1 MAINPA
7 TRLYIPK
14 FDAPKEAKTQRVES
28 NVSNIVINIL
38 PYKIE
43 VFKTIRV
50 DDFIDILCIK
60 TNLLSLFYKG
70 FILDIFQVRYF
81 SLECCHSEVCERFEG
96 LRSMDLCRI
105 GGKNGG
111 QKKRD
116 IVRKMGSLISTIQDG
131 L

>member
-60 TNLLSLFYKG
+60 TNILFLSYKG
-70 FILDIFQVRYF
+70 FILDNFQVDMTANFITSSPTTLYKSKSSPPNAFNMARLVYNYTT
-81 SLECCHSEVCERFEG
+81 
-96 LRSMDLCRI
+96 I
-105 GGKNGG
+105 IN
-111 QKKRD
+111 
-116 IVRKMGSLISTIQDG
+116 RK
-131 L
+131 